1 MKREL
6 RGGRGASF
14 RPGAPLP
21 IMTGSMAFGWSF
33 PKLMVLISV
42 TFILFGVPL
51 MAFILALRERRRKKK
66 ESGDG

>member
-1 MKREL
+1 
-6 RGGRGASF
+6 
-14 RPGAPLP
+14 
-21 IMTGSMAFGWSF
+21 MAFGWSF